1 MGDRENAEN
10 PAGAVPGR
18 VLITAGPTHEPID
31 AVRYIGNR
39 SSGRM
44 GVALAR
50 AAAERGWAVTL
61 LLGPVGVVPSLGL
74 GVRVERFTTCEDL
87 RRLLRAE
94 MPSTDLLIM
103 AAAVADFT
111 PAVDSGVGKLR
122 RSDGPVTLAL
132 RPTPDLLAEAAAGRR
147 AGQTLVGF
155 ALEARADLLHRAE
168 EKLRRKGVDYVV
180 ANPLETMDAETVEA
194 VVIGADGRRVPT
206 PGEMSKERFA
216 AWLLDVVTGAGG
228 GATAPRGAVT
238 PA

>member
-1 MGDRENAEN
+1 VGDPTNTQSAESTERVA
-10 PAGAVPGR
+10 PLR

-61 LLGPVGVVPSLGL
+61 LLGPVGSVPSFEPG
-74 GVRVERFTTCEDL
+74 GRVRVERFTTCEDL
-87 RRLLRAE
+87 RRLLRAAL
-94 MPSTDLLIM
+94 PTADLLIM

-111 PAVDSGVGKLR
+111 PAVVSAGGKR
-122 RSDGPVTLAL
+122 RRGEGPFTLEL

-147 AGQTLVGF
+147 PGQTLVGF
-155 ALEARADLLHRAE
+155 ALEAREELLGRAE

-180 ANPLETMDAETVEA
+180 ANPLETMDAESVEA
-194 VVIGADGRRVPT
+194 VVIAADGRRTPT
-206 PGEMSKERFA
+206 PGVMPKARFA
-216 AWLLDVVTGAGG
+216 AWLLDVVTG
-228 GATAPRGAVT
+228 RGA
-238 PA
+238 